1 MALFKDACKR
11 WMGCGPAVAAAA
23 ALIAA
28 GLTAAESKDLGNG
41 FRDHGVAVP
50 ISNERG
56 TVVTVD
62 GQGRK
67 VMLVLL
73 MDHRGGHGLLM
84 IDVESGKAEQFP
96 MPFPPPGAS
105 VDSPY
110 ASLLSSGNKLYTHFG
125 YHFAEFDPAKRAFTF
140 CSGKTS
146 PWFAMGMTEDDGGV
160 IWSVTYPQD
169 GVVSFNPETREFKDY
184 GEVYKQNWAQYP
196 SSVAAD
202 DAGWIYFGLGYTSSQ
217 IIAFDK
223 TTGTAKPILAES
235 ERQKGHGYVYRDVD
249 GKVYGQALKG
259 AAGDW
264 IELYKGRARKIGV
277 HEPRPKTVYVAGRL
291 LHQPTP
297 DDAKITCDLVR
308 RRLVVEGPEP
318 GSRKEL
324 PFDYETDGAIIM
336 GEIVAPD
343 GTISGGT
350 AFPMHLFSLD
360 VKKDALTN
368 RPAYGQWNIVLAD
381 KGSLFVGAYG
391 GGHLLEWQPAKPWV
405 DTDPAKSG
413 GNPAHLAA
421 ADPQI
426 NRPSR
431 LLATPDGRT
440 VIMSGTPA
448 YGSTGGGLL
457 FWDRIKSAPT
467 VMGDADLIPDQST
480 LGMISLPGGRMLA
493 GTTTAAGTGGEKKAT
508 EALLYI
514 MDVAGRRIEWR
525 AAVLPGV
532 QEYTDLIAGPKGLVY
547 GIADRKVF
555 FIFDPDKRSV
565 AAKQEVG
572 PELGL
577 AAYHQGPRVFVADP
591 GGTVYAIFSK
601 GIARV
606 DRKAGALELIAPSPV
621 DIDTGG
627 AHLDGRVYFSS
638 GSHLY
643 SCEIPRSR
651 ARG

>member
-1 MALFKDACKR
+1 MTLFKSARK
-11 WMGCGPAVAAAA
+11 GGIVCGLAVAALSA
-23 ALIAA
+23 AA
-28 GLTAAESKDLGNG
+28 GLVFAESKDLGNG

-62 GQGRK
+62 GRGRK

-84 IDVESGKAEQFP
+84 IDVETGQAEQFP

-140 CSGKTS
+140 CSEKTS
-146 PWFAMGMTEDDGGV
+146 PWFAMGMTEDDDGV

-169 GVVSFNPETREFKDY
+169 GIVSFNPKTREFRDY

-196 SSVAAD
+196 GSVAAD

-223 TTGTAKPILAES
+223 TTGTAKPILAEA
-235 ERQKGHGYVYRDVD
+235 ERKKGHGYVYRDVD

-259 AAGDW
+259 EADAW
-264 IELYKGRARKIGV
+264 IELYKGQARKIGA
-277 HEPRPKTVYVAGRL
+277 HEPRPKTVYAAGRL
-291 LHQPTP
+291 LHKPTP
-297 DDAKITCDLVR
+297 DDGKIICDLVR
-308 RRLVVEGPEP
+308 RRLVVEGERP

-324 PFDYETDGAIIM
+324 PFDYTTDGAIMM
-336 GEIVAPD
+336 GEILAPD

-360 VKKDALTN
+360 VKKDTLTN
-368 RPAYGQWNIVLAD
+368 RPAYGQWNIVLTD

-391 GGHLLEWQPAKPWV
+391 GGHLLEWRPSKPWV

-426 NRPSR
+426 TRPSR

-457 FWDRIKSAPT
+457 FWDRIQGTPA
-467 VMGDADLIPDQST
+467 VLGDADLVPDQST
-480 LGMISLPGGRMLA
+480 LSMIALPGGKVLA
-493 GTTTAAGTGGEKKAT
+493 GTTTSPGTGGEKKAG

-514 MDVAGRRIEWR
+514 MDPATRKIEWR

-532 QEYTDLIAGPKGLVY
+532 QEYTDLVAGPKGLAY

-555 FIFDPDKRSV
+555 FVFDWAKRSV
-565 AAKQEVG
+565 VAKQDVES
-572 PELGL
+572 ELGL
-577 AAYHQGPRVFVADP
+577 AAYHQGPRVFVAGDMEA
-591 GGTVYAIFSK
+591 VYALFTK
-601 GIARV
+601 GVARV
-606 DRKAGALELIAPSPV
+606 DPKAGALELIASSPV
-621 DIDTGG
+621 EIDTGG

-643 SCEIPRSR
+643 SYELPRSR
-651 ARG
+651 PRG